1 MSAIKVGL
9 VGPGTIGRVHRDA
22 IAAVEGV
29 SLVAIAG
36 GTVEELELF
45 GAPSEVHLFPD
56 AASMIEH
63 ANLNAVVIATP
74 SGTHYAPARA
84 ALDKGLHVVVEKP
97 LAVDLDE
104 AIDLYRRSKSVGLVC
119 ATMSQRRLEAQH
131 QDIYRRLQVGKLG
144 RPVAIE
150 GQVYWHRSDAYYDEK
165 PWRKLD
171 VQGGGSLFNQGIHTL
186 DLMLWFF
193 GPVASVM
200 AEATNIAGREGGSE
214 DLCQA
219 LLTFENGAR
228 GIVVTSTATP
238 PGRPASLMLFTDQG
252 HTAINHT
259 DVIEWTF
266 PDQPRPAAA
275 DASIKSGAGSQVSI
289 GIRGHVDQWLDIRD
303 AIVTGRPADITFR
316 DGLEAVRVI
325 TAIYRSA
332 ETGRR
337 IAMSEVGDA

>member
-1 MSAIKVGL
+1 MSVIKVGL

-22 IAAVEGV
+22 IGAVEGIELTAV
-29 SLVAIAG
+29 AG
-36 GTVEELELF
+36 GTAEELELF
-45 GAPSEVHLFPD
+45 AAPQGARLFTD
-56 AASMIEH
+56 AASMLEQ
-63 ANLNAVVIATP
+63 ADLDVVVIATP

-84 ALDKGLHVVVEKP
+84 ALDRGLHVVVEKP

-104 AIDLYRRSKSVGLVC
+104 ATDLYRRSQAAGLVC
-119 ATMSQRRLEAQH
+119 STMSQRRLEAQH
-131 QDIYRRLQVGKLG
+131 QDIHRRLRSGELG

-171 VQGGGSLFNQGIHTL
+171 RQGGGSLFNQGIHTL
-186 DLMLWFF
+186 DLMLWLF
-193 GPVASVM
+193 GPVVSVM
-200 AEATNIAGREGGSE
+200 AETTNVAGREGGSE

-219 LLTFENGAR
+219 LLTFGNGAR
-228 GIVVTSTATP
+228 GIIVTSTATP
-238 PGRPASLMLFTDQG
+238 PGRPASLMLFTDRG
-252 HTAINHT
+252 HVAINHT
-259 DVIEWTF
+259 DVAEWTF
-266 PDQPRPAAA
+266 PDQPLPVAA

-303 AIVTGRPADITFR
+303 AIHDGRPADITFR

-332 ETGRR
+332 ESGRR
-337 IAMSEVGDA
+337 IVMSDVGDA